1 MSLFCI
7 LKMAEKLHFLR
18 TCNSEVI
25 DMNPYIVYVKLDEEN
40 RITSVDS
47 SAFLRETDGWTEIDS
62 GYGDKHH
69 HAQGN
74 YFDKPPCDERGI
86 YRYKAYQFVDAPA
99 GKIIARFFKN
109 DEEYVILERT
119 QEEMDADYVPPEVK
133 PTDAERISKL
143 ESEKKLL
150 TAQVQALSDRNDF
163 MEDCI
168 AEMATIVYA

>member
-1 MSLFCI
+1 ME
-7 LKMAEKLHFLR
+7 MQ
-18 TCNSEVI
+18 
-25 DMNPYIVYVKLDEEN
+25 PYIVYVRSDDAS
-40 RITSVDS
+40 RITAINS
-47 SAFLRETDGWTEIDS
+47 SAFLADVTGWTEIDS
-62 GYGDKHH
+62 GYGDKYH

-74 YFDKPPCDERGI
+74 YFDKPLYDERGI
-86 YRYKAYQFVDAPA
+86 CRYKLVNGRP
-99 GKIIARFFKN
+99 
-109 DEEYVILERT
+109 VERT

-133 PTDAERISKL
+133 PTDAERILQL

>member
-1 MSLFCI
+1 MEM
-7 LKMAEKLHFLR
+7 K
-18 TCNSEVI
+18 
-25 DMNPYIVYVKLDEEN
+25 PYIVYVKTDNAN
-40 RITSVDS
+40 RIIAANS
-47 SAFLRETDGWTEIDS
+47 SAFIQDTTGWSEIDS
-62 GYGDKHH
+62 GFGDKYH

-74 YFDKPPCDERGI
+74 YFDKPLCDERGI

-109 DEEYVILERT
+109 GEEYVILERT

-133 PTDAERISKL
+133 PTDAERISQL

-150 TAQVQALSDRNDF
+150 TAQLQALSDRNDF

>member
-1 MSLFCI
+1 MENEKSKVYALPD
-7 LKMAEKLHFLR
+7 AEG
-18 TCNSEVI
+18 
-25 DMNPYIVYVKLDEEN
+25 
-40 RITSVDS
+40 RITHI
-47 SAFLRETDGWTEIDS
+47 DGGYTLCNIKDIKSWVLIDE
-62 GYGDKHH
+62 GYGDRYNLC
-69 HAQGN
+69 QGN
-74 YFDKPPCDERGI
+74 YFDKPLCDERGI

-109 DEEYVILERT
+109 GEEYVILERT
-119 QEEMDADYVPPEVK
+119 QEEMDADYVPPEVN
-133 PTDAERISKL
+133 PTDTERISQL

>member
-1 MSLFCI
+1 ME
-7 LKMAEKLHFLR
+7 MQ
-18 TCNSEVI
+18 
-25 DMNPYIVYVKLDEEN
+25 PYVVYVKVDESN
-40 RITSVDS
+40 RITAINS
-47 SAFLRETDGWTEIDS
+47 SEFLTDVTGWTEIDS
-62 GYGDKHH
+62 GYGDKYH

-74 YFDKPPCDERGI
+74 YFDKPLCDERGI
-86 YRYKAYQFVDAPA
+86 CRYKLVD
-99 GKIIARFFKN
+99 GKP
-109 DEEYVILERT
+109 VERT

-133 PTDAERISKL
+133 PTDEERILQL